1 MAFQQATIKI
11 EREQEYRQL
20 CGAVERAVTPL
31 GAAEFLKQVAKA
43 GLKVRQF
50 ERVLSARVLEKADR
64 ELAQSGSSAE
74 QLWNALPVSDQCQ
87 AREFYLERIE
97 QVDPSL
103 RAKYRKVY
111 MDLPGQ
117 D

>member
-1 MAFQQATIKI
+1 MFQQATIKI

-20 CGAVERAVTPL
+20 CGVFERAITPL
-31 GAAEFLKQVAKA
+31 GATDFLKQVARA
-43 GLKVRQF
+43 GLKVRQY
-50 ERVLSARVLEKADR
+50 EQVLAARVLEKVDR
-64 ELAQSGSSAE
+64 ELAQSGSTAE

-97 QVDPSL
+97 QVDGSL
-103 RAKYRKVY
+103 RAKFRKVY
-111 MDLPGQ
+111 MDLPGR

>member
-1 MAFQQATIKI
+1 MFQQATIKV
-11 EREQEYRQL
+11 EKEPEYRRL
-20 CGAVERAVTPL
+20 CGAVERAITPC
-31 GAAEFLKQVAKA
+31 GASEFLKLVAKA

-50 ERVLSARVLEKADR
+50 EQVLAARVLEKADR
-64 ELAQSGSSAE
+64 ELARSGTTAE

-97 QVDPSL
+97 QVDDSL
-103 RAKYRKVY
+103 RARYRKVY

-117 D
+117 E